1 MKCSTQ
7 FSQEMPPTGMQQEG
21 DKILQR
27 KQEYVGGSGSSLA
40 WLIEKHCT
48 HLPLQQHSLH

>member
-48 HLPLQQHSLH
+48 HLLLQQHSLH